1 MKKIILLLLL
11 LFVFANNL
19 LAQNVGDYRS
29 ASSGVWSTA
38 ATWQTF
44 NGGAWVNAASIPSL
58 SNNVKIL
65 NGHTITVS
73 TSGSPCADLV
83 VDAGGKLFCNNFFVN
98 VYVNV
103 YGDTL
108 MCNGTI
114 GNGAIF
120 DGISFNID
128 GANCRILGSSGSF
141 DASRIRKNFATNP
154 TTNLSIE
161 RNVNLKYCGGR
172 QTQIYNNANSTAGTT
187 GTRFNVTVAAGATL
201 MLDSTVSAECQAIGS
216 STTMSLNC
224 GTISGNVNVTTLTT
238 AGITVGMM
246 VSGSGIIPGT
256 TIASI
261 VSGTQFTLSQ
271 NALVTNAA
279 NNLTIGGN
287 QITNTTAITSYYGA
301 TFAVP
306 GSLPNCRV
314 YGTGIAPGA
323 YVVSATLVSGSI
335 YNMQLSL
342 PNIGPVSGTIY
353 FVSDG
358 NAAVDGVYG
367 TGTGSSAGSFT
378 INGTMV
384 VSGTLYLTTNNTST
398 AVDSSVIW
406 TVNNGGLLK
415 VGNIATAASGASK
428 HTLRVATGGKLE
440 VFGLPGFYSALN
452 ATNNIYDIQAGSFT
466 EFSGKGNQNVPVILS
481 VAPSSGYYG
490 NLKISGQGT
499 KSEIATSAYNV
510 FNNFE
515 ISSGTGTPKF
525 NGSIAS
531 QFFVGGNWTNYHD
544 SAYIEA
550 DFVNFNRTG
559 ISTIYCPS
567 GEVFTTLRYQKTD
580 SSEIRFLSDINVKTQ
595 MTWSANGRYNLNG
608 NYLTINNSSSLA
620 IANFSTSTARYIYS
634 ESNNFNSKVRW
645 NIGTTLSYTRYT
657 IPFGKGS
664 GTNNYVPFSF
674 SVGPNVQI
682 DTLTVATY
690 GTPSSNLPLPQ
701 TVTNISSTNN
711 LSNNNSDAMVDRYWY
726 VGMSSPYVNNDTIV
740 VSYGANELPLAPYN
754 DANNIQ
760 AQPWSTS
767 LSKWTLPLLGYAS
780 SNAVIIPNPPTNST
794 WALVN
799 NSQPL
804 NSAPTINVDSVGVVN
819 CTGGNNGFINISII
833 SGSAPYTYLWNDGVT
848 TEDRTNLSVG
858 TYTLTVTG
866 SNGFQS
872 NKIIDV
878 TLSANQPTV
887 VLDSINNTTCSSGN
901 TGKLYISVI
910 GNNPPYTYQWSNGSV
925 LEDPINLS
933 AGIYTVTASGCNGLS
948 TSTSFV
954 VANSNADL
962 SFLSPIISNVS
973 CYGGN
978 NGAIS
983 INVTGDTAIVTNAGL
998 LISELHS
1005 DPSGNDSPFEWV
1017 ELIATK
1023 DITFST
1029 TPFTVVFANNGS
1041 ATAKGWMQ
1049 GGSAALPPA
1058 NSTYAFLIDS
1068 GSVTKGEVVYVG
1080 GSLMTPAGKKL
1091 RIKNT
1096 STENGDGGIGL
1107 ANLLTGVLG
1116 NGGGISDG
1124 IAVFNKPVSQLD
1136 SNSVPVDAILF
1147 GSGIG
1152 AAALAD
1158 TSKGFVLPNNDRYSG
1173 GHINSSSFIAPD
1185 ILGKYSLEATG
1196 NYNSSTGLFTTP
1208 RTWSSTTSAAVSSVS
1223 KINLSS
1229 VNYSWSNGATTK
1241 NITGL
1246 TAGSYTVTATSTTGC
1261 SITNTYSVT
1270 QPDSLNINFNTTNTT
1285 CSNLS
1290 NGSIVANVS
1299 GGTTPYN
1306 YQWSNSVVATSITNL
1321 IAGVYT
1327 LTVTDANGCT
1337 KLSSITL
1344 ISPVNINISE
1354 SIINV
1359 NCNGSSTGSI
1369 ALNVSGGA
1377 GGYSY
1382 LWSNGATTSSVNAL
1396 AAGTYTVTIKD
1407 ANNCTQS
1414 KSFNVI
1420 QSTAITGTFTKT
1432 NVSCFGGNN
1441 GSLTINASGG
1451 TAPYNYAW
1459 VIGTTTATITN
1470 KSAGTYTVTV
1480 TDALGCTNSFS
1491 STITQPNQ
1499 IVISPTVTNV
1509 SCNSGTNGSITIA
1522 MAGGVSPYTYL
1533 WSNGKTT
1540 ANNTG
1545 VVAGVYTL
1553 TVTDGSSCS
1562 SQSSITVTQ
1571 PPALDLMLTAN
1582 GPICNGATTG
1592 TITSVV
1598 SGGTSPYTYLWS
1610 NASTSQNLSGVTA
1623 GTYAVTVTDSKGCSL
1638 TQNKTISQQNA
1649 ILITSVNPSGN
1660 NINYPVTIKGNNFT
1674 GVNSVKFNGV
1684 LSNSYA
1690 VNSDSSISAVVPN
1703 GATTGPILLGN
1714 ANGCSGQSVF
1724 NFNVITNFSSLN
1736 LKLFIEGFY
1745 LSNQA
1750 MDVPLVNSGL
1760 SGNASSTDSIE
1771 ALLYD
1776 TNDLYN
1782 PIERK
1787 KSLLNSSGH
1796 VDFTF
1801 PGYLTGG
1808 SYWISIKTRNALET
1822 WSKTAVPFY
1831 ENTYYN
1837 FSGAKQFPIVT
1848 TKQAQDLTL
1857 TSTTSGGTIIN
1868 NGGDSIIAKGIC
1880 WSTNPNPTITLTTKT
1895 VQGGGSGNFSSTM
1908 NGLTGN
1914 TTYYVRAYA
1923 TNSVGTAYGNQIKFI
1938 KNTNIPLMDIDGNIY
1953 DTVVIGT
1960 QTWMKQNLKVA
1971 NYRNGDPIPT
1981 GLTNAAWQVAT
1992 TGAYAI
1998 YNDAPANESV
2008 YGKLYNWYAVADPRG
2023 LCPTGWHVPSDAEW
2037 ITLEASQGML
2047 ASDLYLTGGRGSA
2060 QNVGGKLK
2068 EIGLT
2073 LWASPNT
2080 GATNSSG
2087 FTGLPGGFRSPNGTY
2102 NGIGYNG
2109 FWWSAKQ
2116 YSSSDAFNHS
2126 LYYNNS
2132 FVGRGWFSKTYG
2144 CSVRCIKD

>member
-1 MKKIILLLLL
+1 M
-11 LFVFANNL
+11 
-19 LAQNVGDYRS
+19 
-29 ASSGVWSTA
+29 
-38 ATWQTF
+38 
-44 NGGAWVNAASIPSL
+44 
-58 SNNVKIL
+58 
-65 NGHTITVS
+65 
-73 TSGSPCADLV
+73 
-83 VDAGGKLFCNNFFVN
+83 
-98 VYVNV
+98 
-103 YGDTL
+103 
-108 MCNGTI
+108 
-114 GNGAIF
+114 
-120 DGISFNID
+120 
-128 GANCRILGSSGSF
+128 
-141 DASRIRKNFATNP
+141 
-154 TTNLSIE
+154 
-161 RNVNLKYCGGR
+161 
-172 QTQIYNNANSTAGTT
+172 
-187 GTRFNVTVAAGATL
+187 
-201 MLDSTVSAECQAIGS
+201 
-216 STTMSLNC
+216 
-224 GTISGNVNVTTLTT
+224 
-238 AGITVGMM
+238 
-246 VSGSGIIPGT
+246 
-256 TIASI
+256 IA
-261 VSGTQFTLSQ
+261 
-271 NALVTNAA
+271 
-279 NNLTIGGN
+279 
-287 QITNTTAITSYYGA
+287 
-301 TFAVP
+301 
-306 GSLPNCRV
+306 
-314 YGTGIAPGA
+314 
-323 YVVSATLVSGSI
+323 
-335 YNMQLSL
+335 
-342 PNIGPVSGTIY
+342 
-353 FVSDG
+353 
-358 NAAVDGVYG
+358 
-367 TGTGSSAGSFT
+367 
-378 INGTMV
+378 
-384 VSGTLYLTTNNTST
+384 
-398 AVDSSVIW
+398 
-406 TVNNGGLLK
+406 
-415 VGNIATAASGASK
+415 
-428 HTLRVATGGKLE
+428 
-440 VFGLPGFYSALN
+440 
-452 ATNNIYDIQAGSFT
+452 
-466 EFSGKGNQNVPVILS
+466 
-481 VAPSSGYYG
+481 
-490 NLKISGQGT
+490 
-499 KSEIATSAYNV
+499 
-510 FNNFE
+510 
-515 ISSGTGTPKF
+515 
-525 NGSIAS
+525 
-531 QFFVGGNWTNYHD
+531 
-544 SAYIEA
+544 
-550 DFVNFNRTG
+550 
-559 ISTIYCPS
+559 
-567 GEVFTTLRYQKTD
+567 
-580 SSEIRFLSDINVKTQ
+580 
-595 MTWSANGRYNLNG
+595 G
-608 NYLTINNSSSLA
+608 NYTI
-620 IANFSTSTARYIYS
+620 
-634 ESNNFNSKVRW
+634 
-645 NIGTTLSYTRYT
+645 
-657 IPFGKGS
+657 
-664 GTNNYVPFSF
+664 
-674 SVGPNVQI
+674 
-682 DTLTVATY
+682 
-690 GTPSSNLPLPQ
+690 
-701 TVTNISSTNN
+701 
-711 LSNNNSDAMVDRYWY
+711 
-726 VGMSSPYVNNDTIV
+726 
-740 VSYGANELPLAPYN
+740 
-754 DANNIQ
+754 
-760 AQPWSTS
+760 
-767 LSKWTLPLLGYAS
+767 
-780 SNAVIIPNPPTNST
+780 
-794 WALVN
+794 
-799 NSQPL
+799 
-804 NSAPTINVDSVGVVN
+804 
-819 CTGGNNGFINISII
+819 
-833 SGSAPYTYLWNDGVT
+833 
-848 TEDRTNLSVG
+848 
-858 TYTLTVTG
+858 
-866 SNGFQS
+866 
-872 NKIIDV
+872 
-878 TLSANQPTV
+878 
-887 VLDSINNTTCSSGN
+887 
-901 TGKLYISVI
+901 
-910 GNNPPYTYQWSNGSV
+910 
-925 LEDPINLS
+925 
-933 AGIYTVTASGCNGLS
+933 
-948 TSTSFV
+948 
-954 VANSNADL
+954 
-962 SFLSPIISNVS
+962 
-973 CYGGN
+973 
-978 NGAIS
+978 
-983 INVTGDTAIVTNAGL
+983 
-998 LISELHS
+998 
-1005 DPSGNDSPFEWV
+1005 
-1017 ELIATK
+1017 
-1023 DITFST
+1023 
-1029 TPFTVVFANNGS
+1029 
-1041 ATAKGWMQ
+1041 
-1049 GGSAALPPA
+1049 
-1058 NSTYAFLIDS
+1058 
-1068 GSVTKGEVVYVG
+1068 
-1080 GSLMTPAGKKL
+1080 
-1091 RIKNT
+1091 
-1096 STENGDGGIGL
+1096 
-1107 ANLLTGVLG
+1107 
-1116 NGGGISDG
+1116 
-1124 IAVFNKPVSQLD
+1124 
-1136 SNSVPVDAILF
+1136 
-1147 GSGIG
+1147 
-1152 AAALAD
+1152 
-1158 TSKGFVLPNNDRYSG
+1158 
-1173 GHINSSSFIAPD
+1173 
-1185 ILGKYSLEATG
+1185 
-1196 NYNSSTGLFTTP
+1196 
-1208 RTWSSTTSAAVSSVS
+1208 
-1223 KINLSS
+1223 
-1229 VNYSWSNGATTK
+1229 
-1241 NITGL
+1241 
-1246 TAGSYTVTATSTTGC
+1246 TATSPSGC
-1261 SITNTYSVT
+1261 SITNTYSIT
-1270 QPDSLNINFNTTNTT
+1270 QPDSLKINFTVANPS
-1285 CSNLS
+1285 CSNSS
-1290 NGSIVANVS
+1290 NGSIS
-1299 GGTTPYN
+1299 TLITGGTAPYSYN
-1306 YQWSNSVVATSITNL
+1306 WSNGSTSSTLSNL
-1321 IAGVYT
+1321 LGGVYT
-1327 LTVTDANGCT
+1327 LTVTDSKGCIKIATATVVQPFGISVNVNLISNVTCFGGNNGNASALAINGTGNYTYLWSTGATTAIVNNLTAGLFTVTATDQNGCTANNTITITQPTALQIAFVKSDVVCNGGSNGSATANVSGGVSPYTYLWSNGVNSPTISNLMAGTYTVTIIDNVGCTKTGSVTISQPNAVTVITPSTINCICFGTSTGSATALASNGVAPYNYLWSNGGNTATINNIAAGAYTVTATDANGCSAT
-1337 KLSSITL
+1337 TVATITQPTPLTVSIAATTNVL
-1344 ISPVNINISE
+1344 CNGGATGSATGVANNGTAGYFYQWNTGATTATINNLTAGSYTITATDANGCNASATVNITQPSAISVNGTVV
-1354 SIINV
+1354 NV

-1369 ALNVSGGA
+1369 SLNVSGGA

-1382 LWSNGATTSSVNAL
+1382 LWSNGATTSSVNSL
-1396 AAGTYTVTIKD
+1396 AAGTYTVTVKD

-1441 GSLTINASGG
+1441 GSLTINVSGG
-1451 TAPYNYAW
+1451 AAPYNYAW
-1459 VIGTTTATITN
+1459 AIGATTATITN
-1470 KSAGTYTVTV
+1470 RPANTYTVTV
-1480 TDALGCTNSFS
+1480 TDALGCTNLFS

-1499 IVISPTVTNV
+1499 LVISPTVTNV
-1509 SCNSGTNGSITIA
+1509 SCNGGTNGSITIA
-1522 MAGGVSPYTYL
+1522 MVGGVSPYTYL

-1545 VVAGVYTL
+1545 LVAGVYTL
-1553 TVTDGSSCS
+1553 TVTDASSCS
-1562 SQSSITVTQ
+1562 TQSLITVTQ